1 MSKRK
6 AITRLI
12 VILVIVAIL
21 AVFSSVSMQLGI
33 YDYVAPIQ
41 NIPLGIELSGGV
53 YVVFDVSAPDGA
65 EYTDAELQANIQ
77 TTIGILQNRL
87 LAAGYSEATVV
98 EESSVSGTPRIRVEV
113 ADVGTEGVD
122 SDEVFNII
130 GKPAVLEFRD
140 SDNNVVLSGQKGHI
154 KSAQLGYD
162 ASTGYLV
169 MLKLNDEGT
178 KLFADATTKAAAETY
193 GTAGNQIAIYLDNEK
208 ISSPNVGE
216 AITNGEAMI
225 SGNFTYEQA
234 NSLAI
239 QIQGGALT
247 VDLDIVEQSN
257 ASATLGENAIT
268 TSLLAAAIGLL
279 LIFVFMFLVYGGLGL
294 VADISLCIYSV
305 IVIYILGTFSVV
317 QLSLAGIAGI
327 VLSIGM
333 AVDANVIIFER
344 IKDEYAMGKTIPASV
359 QAGFKRATAAIVDS
373 NITTI
378 IACAVLYFLGSA
390 TIKAFAITLFVGIIV
405 SMVCALLISRGL
417 CALFLAI
424 NNTDN
429 KFYKLESEVNING

>member
-53 YVVFDVSAPDGA
+53 YVVFDVSAPEGA

-140 SDNNVVLSGQKGHI
+140 SDNKVVLSGQKGHI

-169 MLKLNDEGT
+169 MLKLNEEGT

-193 GTAGNQIAIYLDNEK
+193 GTAANQIAIYLDNEK

-247 VDLDIVEQSN
+247 VD
-257 ASATLGENAIT
+257 
-268 TSLLAAAIGLL
+268 
-279 LIFVFMFLVYGGLGL
+279 
-294 VADISLCIYSV
+294 
-305 IVIYILGTFSVV
+305 
-317 QLSLAGIAGI
+317 
-327 VLSIGM
+327 
-333 AVDANVIIFER
+333 
-344 IKDEYAMGKTIPASV
+344 
-359 QAGFKRATAAIVDS
+359 
-373 NITTI
+373 
-378 IACAVLYFLGSA
+378 
-390 TIKAFAITLFVGIIV
+390 
-405 SMVCALLISRGL
+405 
-417 CALFLAI
+417 
-424 NNTDN
+424 
-429 KFYKLESEVNING
+429 